1 MLQHKFLLTIVTN
14 INYIVPVA
22 GDDNSY
28 TTADILIR
36 LKYTEDPNNKEST
49 DQYIGDITISDS
61 YTNKDNGYSYKTN
74 IVSFDVSDESYNTKV
89 KYSFDITNQD
99 GYTYTKYVQ
108 YYIKNF
114 IVNGNRFTTDLDEFD
129 YNNKRYDIYV
139 TGLTTMN
146 VNSFNSTS
154 SILFDKTS
162 NIDFSDKLNKI
173 DRFLIF
179 CRFDLKLPNSLKI
192 INSFDISSL
201 SQSEFT
207 IPLLVEE
214 ISDYAFAY
222 LSQTLINSTSEDSK
236 SSTEKQK
243 IKVTTKFK
251 S

>member
-1 MLQHKFLLTIVTN
+1 MKKKFLNLLFTPLLITPIIASSCADTN
-14 INYIVPVA
+14 NIAAQSFTYDSNKYQLYIVPVT

-28 TTADILIR
+28 TKADVLIR
-36 LKYTEDPNNKEST
+36 LKYTENPNNKEST

-61 YTNKDNGYSYKTN
+61 YTNKNNGYSYKTN

-179 CRFDLKLPNSLKI
+179 L
-192 INSFDISSL
+192 
-201 SQSEFT
+201 
-207 IPLLVEE
+207 
-214 ISDYAFAY
+214 
-222 LSQTLINSTSEDSK
+222 
-236 SSTEKQK
+236 
-243 IKVTTKFK
+243 
-251 S
+251 